1 MNGRT
6 APDPVRV
13 AVGAAATVGD
23 GIRRMLLFG
32 VDAARR
38 LPGVDPALVALESR
52 GAETLRAGDEIA
64 DRVLHTV
71 VRRVVDAALDVVD
84 ITAVVRDHVDLD
96 TLAEGIDIERILDRV
111 DIDAVA
117 ARVAIAPIL
126 ARVDIDAVAARVDV
140 AAIVDRVDLDA
151 LAAKIDVEAI
161 IDRVDLDALAAK
173 IDVDAIIDR
182 VDLDALAAKI
192 DVDAII
198 GRVDLVGLAN
208 AVIEGVDLPSI
219 IRESTGSM
227 STEAVRGVRSQGMH
241 ADDAVSGFVGRF
253 FGRVPETPEAP
264 A

>member
-96 TLAEGIDIERILDRV
+96 VLAEGIDIERILDRV

-117 ARVAIAPIL
+117 ARIAIAPIL

-173 IDVDAIIDR
+173 IDVA
-182 VDLDALAAKI
+182 
-192 DVDAII
+192 AII

>member
-96 TLAEGIDIERILDRV
+96 VLAEGIDIERILDRV

-117 ARVAIAPIL
+117 ARIAIAPIL

-151 LAAKIDVEAI
+151 LAAKIDVE
-161 IDRVDLDALAAK
+161 
-173 IDVDAIIDR
+173 AIIDR

-241 ADDAVSGFVGRF
+241 ADDAVSGFVGRS

>member
-6 APDPVRV
+6 GPDPVRV

-38 LPGVDPALVALESR
+38 LPGVDPALVALEAR
-52 GAETLRAGDEIA
+52 GAETLRAGDEVA
-64 DRVLHTV
+64 DRLLRAV
-71 VRRVVDAALDVVD
+71 VRRVVSAALDEVD

-96 TLAEGIDIERILDRV
+96 AVAEGVDVERIVGRVDLDAIAARVDIAPILDRV

-117 ARVAIAPIL
+117 E
-126 ARVDIDAVAARVDV
+126 RVDV
-140 AAIVDRVDLDA
+140 G
-151 LAAKIDVEAI
+151 AI
-161 IDRVDLDALAAK
+161 IDRVDLDAVAAT

-182 VDLDALAAKI
+182 VDLDAVAATI

-198 GRVDLVGLAN
+198 GRVDLIGLAN
-208 AVIEGVDLPSI
+208 AVIEGVDLPTI

-227 STEAVRGVRSQGMH
+227 STEAMRGVRSQGMH
-241 ADDAVSGFVGRF
+241 ADDAVSGFVGRL
-253 FGRVPETPEAP
+253 FGRAEIPEEP

>member
-1 MNGRT
+1 MNGRPT
-6 APDPVRV
+6 LDPVRV

-126 ARVDIDAVAARVDV
+126 ARVDIDAVAERVDV
-140 AAIVDRVDLDA
+140 AAIV
-151 LAAKIDVEAI
+151 
-161 IDRVDLDALAAK
+161 DRVDLDALAAK

-227 STEAVRGVRSQGMH
+227 STEAVRGVRNQGMH
-241 ADDAVSGFVGRF
+241 ADDAVSGFVGRL
-253 FGRVPETPEAP
+253 FGRVPESPEAP

>member
-64 DRVLHTV
+64 DRLLRAV
-71 VRRVVDAALDVVD
+71 VRRVVSAALDEVD

-96 TLAEGIDIERILDRV
+96 AVAEGIDVERIVGRVDLDAIAARVDIAPILDRV

-117 ARVAIAPIL
+117 ERV
-126 ARVDIDAVAARVDV
+126 
-140 AAIVDRVDLDA
+140 
-151 LAAKIDVEAI
+151 
-161 IDRVDLDALAAK
+161 
-173 IDVDAIIDR
+173 DVDAIIDR
-182 VDLDALAAKI
+182 VDLDAVAATIDVGAIIDRVDLDAVATKI

-198 GRVDLVGLAN
+198 GRVDLIGLAN

-227 STEAVRGVRSQGMH
+227 STEAMRGVRSQGMH
-241 ADDAVSGFVGRF
+241 ADDAVSGFVGRL
-253 FGRVPETPEAP
+253 FGRAEIPEEP

>member
-96 TLAEGIDIERILDRV
+96 VLAEGIDIERILDRV

-117 ARVAIAPIL
+117 ARIAIAPIL
-126 ARVDIDAVAARVDV
+126 ARVDIDAAAARVDV

-151 LAAKIDVEAI
+151 LAAKIDVE
-161 IDRVDLDALAAK
+161 
-173 IDVDAIIDR
+173 AIIDR

>member
-6 APDPVRV
+6 APDPMRV

-52 GAETLRAGDEIA
+52 GADTLRAGDEIA

-96 TLAEGIDIERILDRV
+96 VLAEGIDVERILDRV

-151 LAAKIDVEAI
+151 LAAKIDVE
-161 IDRVDLDALAAK
+161 
-173 IDVDAIIDR
+173 AIIDR

>member
-126 ARVDIDAVAARVDV
+126 ARVDIDAVAERVDV
-140 AAIVDRVDLDA
+140 AAIV
-151 LAAKIDVEAI
+151 
-161 IDRVDLDALAAK
+161 
-173 IDVDAIIDR
+173 DR

-208 AVIEGVDLPSI
+208 SVIEGVDLPSI

-227 STEAVRGVRSQGMH
+227 STEAVRGVRNQGMH
-241 ADDAVSGFVGRF
+241 ADDAVSGFVGRL
-253 FGRVPETPEAP
+253 FGRVPESPDAP

>member
-1 MNGRT
+1 
-6 APDPVRV
+6 
-13 AVGAAATVGD
+13 
-23 GIRRMLLFG
+23 MLLFG

-96 TLAEGIDIERILDRV
+96 VLAEGIDIERILDRV

-117 ARVAIAPIL
+117 ARIAIAPIL

-151 LAAKIDVEAI
+151 LAAKIDVE
-161 IDRVDLDALAAK
+161 
-173 IDVDAIIDR
+173 AIIDR

>member
-96 TLAEGIDIERILDRV
+96 VLAEGIDIERILDRV

-117 ARVAIAPIL
+117 ARIAIAPIL

-151 LAAKIDVEAI
+151 LAAKIDVE
-161 IDRVDLDALAAK
+161 
-173 IDVDAIIDR
+173 AIIDR